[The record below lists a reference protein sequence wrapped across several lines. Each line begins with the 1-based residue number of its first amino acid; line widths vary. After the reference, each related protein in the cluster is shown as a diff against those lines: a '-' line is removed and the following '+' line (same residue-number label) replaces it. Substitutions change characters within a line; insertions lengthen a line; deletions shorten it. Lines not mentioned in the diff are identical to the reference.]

1 MRCSPKAYPLKQRP
15 VILCLCLLLI
25 ACASHPE
32 SFPELHVD
40 CDSAAIA
47 DIRTADRLT
56 FYALVPCETW
66 SLNTCYPKQAA
77 RFGRL
82 PAFHDFPV
90 LGSFAVA
97 PGEPM
102 RVWSALLGHSFVIR
116 EQTLC
121 DFMPR
126 HGIRAVKNGRITDFL
141 MCFSCGDLFVFRH
154 GASSARHRPVWSN
167 EVQIRINHE
176 FDQRRIKRDKP

>member
-1 MRCSPKAYPLKQRP
+1 MRSPKAYSWMQWHF
-15 VILCLCLLLI
+15 ILSLCLLLT
-25 ACASHPE
+25 ACSNHPE

-40 CDSAAIA
+40 CGSVAIT
-47 DIRTADRLT
+47 DIRTADHLT
-56 FYALVPCETW
+56 FYSLVPCETW

-77 RFGRL
+77 RFGSL

-90 LGSFAVA
+90 LGSFTVA

-102 RVWSALLGHSFVIR
+102 RVWTALLGHSFVNR

-126 HGIRAVKNGRITDFL
+126 HGIRAIKNGRITDFL
-141 MCFSCGDLFVFRH
+141 MCFSCGDLFVYRH
-154 GASSARHRPVWSN
+154 GAPAARHRPVWSN
-167 EVQIRINHE
+167 EVQVRLNHE
-176 FDQRRIKRDKP
+176 FDQHRIKRDKP